1 MLKFQLI
8 NKLENIEMNIHNIV
22 LSKYSK
28 GDTLTDIHCHL
39 NGGISLAAIKRWCQ
53 MIDQSGS
60 IHLPGY
66 MCYIGKLSDCQSP
79 IFCFAN
85 CTFSNWWMSRGIS
98 PIAEYTNEKRNLLA
112 NVSGE
117 VRQFGESLH
126 DIRQLKLNEL
136 LTRNDSFY
144 IQLGQTCIWCY

>member
-1 MLKFQLI
+1 MPCPRIFSLCLY
-8 NKLENIEMNIHNIV
+8 NR
-22 LSKYSK
+22 
-28 GDTLTDIHCHL
+28 
-39 NGGISLAAIKRWCQ
+39 GIIR
-53 MIDQSGS
+53 
-60 IHLPGY
+60 
-66 MCYIGKLSDCQSP
+66 SP

-85 CTFSNWWMSRGIS
+85 CTFSNWRMSRGSS
-98 PIAEYTNEKRNLLA
+98 PIGEYTNEKRNLLANVVKTFANLVNVTKTFANLVNVAKTFANLA

-144 IQLGQTCIWCY
+144 IQLGQTCI